1 MTTGASIS
9 VGLVR
14 DAFAQA
20 LFALRENKTRT
31 ALSVLGIAVGIVAVI
46 ILGVVTKGVRE
57 KVFAEIESYGLQ
69 SFWIYRNQNV
79 ADPNADV
86 RRGSGIDND
95 DLEAIRLGCCPAVK
109 HVSPRVYFT
118 EWNVL
123 ARAGNRFTRILL
135 EGVDAPFLEISKDE
149 LDDGRNFR
157 PTDIEQRRPVAIVG
171 SNVQK
176 QLFPERSSAVGQS
189 FRYEDMKFTI
199 IGVLKEKNREF
210 LKSIGAAETYNIND
224 HVMIPYTLHQQM
236 LASKDVHTM
245 AGEAVDK
252 ASIQTAAE
260 QVVDLLNRHHFGRYQ
275 YTTETMEAWSA
286 TADRILTNISLVGVI
301 AASISLLV
309 GGIGIMNIM
318 TTSVVER
325 TREIGIR
332 KAIGAQKHD
341 ILTQFL
347 MESVFISTIGGIIG
361 LVVGMALAYGLT
373 VWSKL
378 DVMPSFLVISIALL
392 VSMGV
397 GVASGYYPARRAA
410 SLQPVQALRH
420 D

>member
-1 MTTGASIS
+1 VQPASIGT
-9 VGLVR
+9 GLLR
-14 DAFAQA
+14 DAFGQA
-20 LFALRENKTRT
+20 IFALRENKTRT
-31 ALSVLGIAVGIVAVI
+31 ALSVLGITVGIVAVI

-57 KVFAEIESYGLQ
+57 KVFAEIESYGMQ
-69 SFWIYRNQNV
+69 SFWIYRDQNV

-86 RRGSGIDND
+86 RQGSGIDND
-95 DLEAIRLGCCPAVK
+95 DLEAIRLGCCPAVL

-135 EGVDAPFLEISKDE
+135 EGVDAPFLDISKDE
-149 LDDGRNFR
+149 LEEGRTFR
-157 PTDIEQRRPVAIVG
+157 PTDIDQRRPVAIVG
-171 SNVQK
+171 SNVHK
-176 QLFPERSSAVGQS
+176 QLFPERPSAIGQS
-189 FRYEDMKFTI
+189 FRYEDLKLTI
-199 IGVLKEKNREF
+199 IGVLKEKNRDF
-210 LKSIGAAETYNIND
+210 LKSIGAAEAYNIND

-236 LASKDVHTM
+236 LASKDIHTI

-252 ASIQTAAE
+252 ASIQKAVD
-260 QVVDLLNRHHFGRYQ
+260 QVVDLLQRHHNGRFQ
-275 YTTETMEAWSA
+275 YKTETMEAWVA
-286 TADRILTNISLVGVI
+286 TADRILTNISLVGVV

-332 KAIGAQKHD
+332 KAIGAQQHD

-347 MESVFISTIGGIIG
+347 MESVFISTIGGLLG
-361 LVVGMALAYGLT
+361 LAVGMTLAYGLT
-373 VWSKL
+373 LWSQL
-378 DVMPSFLVISIALL
+378 NVMPSVGVIAVALL

-397 GVASGYYPARRAA
+397 GIASGYYPARRAA
-410 SLQPVQALRH
+410 ALQPVQALRH